1 VMALC
6 GVVAFFM
13 CGLPFYADAARY
25 PDTVLSSPYLP
36 VILSM
41 LAGYIVSECFFN
53 VRARAPP
60 PPPLG
65 RTTAARDM
73 GPRYAVWPACRAGGR
88 RTSARAAHRLPELG
102 QHASLVSMPLPA
114 LRMHPVPGLRAGAR
128 VPPARDSGPCAAA
141 RARCT

>member
-1 VMALC
+1 MALC

-53 VRARAPP
+53 VRALPRPPRLRWSHPCSAGPCLVCLQRGLVCLQRGPMSGVLGASVQGWRQEVVNARRA
-60 PPPLG
+60 
-65 RTTAARDM
+65 
-73 GPRYAVWPACRAGGR
+73 
-88 RTSARAAHRLPELG
+88 
-102 QHASLVSMPLPA
+102 LPA
-114 LRMHPVPGLRAGAR
+114 
-128 VPPARDSGPCAAA
+128 
-141 RARCT
+141 